1 MPGRTSDFPSLGTIL
16 GAVIHDDTLGFKKG
30 GCAIL
35 GVAGFHPKTCKAA
48 KKPGQSAVA
57 ALFNLAEPGEG
68 TAHAAAGY
76 YSIAWG
82 DGQGDQSTFPAGATP
97 AQEQTEQRYSE
108 DLTFI
113 SSVIV
118 PTIGLILDKQLDPDN
133 HLPPDQLP
141 LLLPVFNE
149 MAGSALQAG
158 VNGVPS
164 TVTGKLHAV
173 ADTAKALF
181 ENPNSLADIFIA
193 FALPNFGQV
202 SKDLAKKLVKYLV
215 SLEVPVA
222 GWTALLVQLVAD
234 GASAAT
240 LGLSLAGMFDAL
252 TQPSYSSWTPV
263 LTADAAFQLPL
274 FTPSA
279 AVTCPAPA
287 APVAIPQ
294 GAPAAPSCEWVVQAD
309 LNGNG
314 KPDRL
319 VAWQAANQ
327 RGAVAYLD
335 DGSVHALQNGSA
347 TEANSTAPWAS
358 YLPDARETNQP
369 MRVMQAGQSARQ
381 QVLLIDSVGAVGDEA
396 VLVGMSTD
404 GILRLVMTGDGQAD
418 SILTAT
424 NLGCANRSGQRLFVE
439 GVLGRG
445 EPGDA
450 GGPSPGYGVSR
461 SFFQLSADLHLRF
474 VGYQGQVVASAP
486 PSDPYHNFCAGD
498 LPPAGPLDP
507 WAGSAQQALIGLVA
521 AAVSKDQTRAG
532 AFLAGSYADFGGNR
546 YVADM
551 WQYLTATPG
560 LDPNN
565 WADRLAVCTSSAPEN
580 ATCHIIGA
588 NGEPL
593 FTAES
598 QAPGGNWVVTGGEA
612 G

>member
-1 MPGRTSDFPSLGTIL
+1 MRDTWRGRL
-16 GAVIHDDTLGFKKG
+16 
-30 GCAIL
+30 
-35 GVAGFHPKTCKAA
+35 HPKTCKAA

-158 VNGVPS
+158 VNGVPSTVPS

-358 YLPDARETNQP
+358 YLPDAREANQP

-450 GGPSPGYGVSR
+450 GGPSPGFGVSR